1 MKKKDILWLYLF
13 LFATLIDMAFLIEQ
27 KNNLRFYSKPLVVL
41 GLLIYFHQITKP
53 IASTLLRRT
62 ILAGLI
68 FSLIGDVLLLWKDL
82 FIYGIGAFFLVQAC
96 YIIGFKVAQKSPG
109 AIGNINFVRT
119 FLINMPV
126 YFFGAFTFYL
136 INPNLGIL
144 KIPVI
149 IYIIALISMVTT
161 ARERYGKCNPASF
174 WQVFIGTFLF
184 LISDA
189 VFALDKF
196 YTPVQDASI
205 LIAGTYAVAQL
216 MIVMGIRSFLIQ
228 PK

>member
-27 KNNLRFYSKPLVVL
+27 KDNLRFYSKPLIVF
-41 GLLIYFHQITKP
+41 GLLIYFYQITKP
-53 IASTLLRRT
+53 IASTLLIRA

-68 FSLIGDVLLLWKDL
+68 FSLIGDVLLLWEHL
-82 FIYGIGAFFLVQAC
+82 FIYGIGAFFLTQVC

-109 AIGNINFVRT
+109 AIRNINFVKA
-119 FLINMPV
+119 FLINMPI

-136 INPNLGIL
+136 INPNLGVL
-144 KIPVI
+144 KTPVI

-174 WQVFIGTFLF
+174 WQVFIGAFLF

-189 VFALDKF
+189 IIALDKF
-196 YTPVQDASI
+196 YIPIQDADI
-205 LIAGTYAVAQL
+205 FIMGTYAVAQL
-216 MIVMGIRSFLIQ
+216 MIVMGVRSFLIQ